1 MLNSHLCNTFRQA
14 YFLHQVLYAHR
25 KVYTKEHVWLIT
37 SWIHLHNFHEANQRN
52 MRTKG
57 KNRVKKHLSGIES
70 GFIRDADCTKDMPII
85 YGKRMNQFMEL
96 EGKLSH
102 GWRGV
107 RKVSI

>member
-1 MLNSHLCNTFRQA
+1 M
-14 YFLHQVLYAHR
+14 
-25 KVYTKEHVWLIT
+25 
-37 SWIHLHNFHEANQRN
+37 
-52 MRTKG
+52 
-57 KNRVKKHLSGIES
+57 KKHLSGIES